1 MTKLAAALA
10 FLALNIYTYHFLA
23 TQAVIPPREPFAQF
37 PRELGGGWKC
47 PGLAGMEEKVRE
59 NLGVT
64 DFLLCDFL
72 NEERREIANVYVGY
86 HASQVR
92 EEGGGSGENAIH
104 PPAHCLPGSGWDFL
118 SSESV
123 PIDFPGLPQ
132 SPATAKRMV
141 IAKGDERA
149 LVYYWYQSQGRVIS
163 EDWQKILYVGLDRAM
178 RGRTDGSLVRFTIPI
193 ARGQGGEQ
201 RAEESFRSLAREVVA
216 QLPDYVPQ

>member
-1 MTKLAAALA
+1 MIQLAAALA
-10 FLALNIYTYHFLA
+10 FLALNFYTYHFLA
-23 TQAVIPPREPFAQF
+23 TKAVVPARESFAQF
-37 PRELGGGWKC
+37 PLELGEGWKC
-47 PGLAGMEEKVRE
+47 PGLLGMEEKIRE

-92 EEGGGSGENAIH
+92 EEGGGSSENSIH

-118 SSESV
+118 SSATV
-123 PIDFPGLPQ
+123 PIDFPGLPHT
-132 SPATAKRMV
+132 PATAKRMV

-163 EDWQKILYVGLDRAM
+163 EDWQKILYVGFDRAT

-193 ARGQGGEQ
+193 ARGQGGEE

-216 QLPDYVPQ
+216 QLSDYVPQ